1 MTIPEIKKILYTT
14 DLSENARYAFGYAVS
29 LASRYDAK
37 ITILH
42 ILEEPSPAAL
52 LLVGDIVG
60 EKRLNTL
67 RKEKEET
74 VIESIKTRLEEFCN
88 AFSEEAPDCPYTVEK
103 TIVETG
109 HPVDQISRYAKEMDA
124 DVIVMGS
131 RGKGGLADVTLGSTS
146 RRLLKRSAT
155 PVMVIRLPKA
165 ENTSGS

>member
-1 MTIPEIKKILYTT
+1 MKIPEIKKILYAT

-42 ILEEPSPAAL
+42 VLEELSPAAL

-67 RKEKEET
+67 RKEKQDT
-74 VIESIKTRLEEFCN
+74 VIGSIKTRLEEFCS
-88 AFSEEAPDCPYTVEK
+88 AFSEKAPECPFTVEK
-103 TIVETG
+103 TVVETG
-109 HPVDQISRYAKEMDA
+109 HPVDQIIEYADSTDC

-131 RGKGGLADVTLGSTS
+131 RGLSMLADVMLGSTS
-146 RRLLKRSAT
+146 RRVLRRCSK
-155 PVMVIRLPKA
+155 PVMVVRLP
-165 ENTSGS
+165 EDNET